1 MTFIN
6 LMTNKVVVSRLTIVS
21 GDKTAFQTL
30 TTEYVSIQRSPTGTR
45 NEDVI
50 GVADSVGMLYRMYA
64 ETNADIQKGDKLV
77 DTSGEDYKVNAIV
90 IPATLGSFQHLE
102 CIITKVK

>member
-1 MTFIN
+1 
-6 LMTNKVVVSRLTIVS
+6 
-21 GDKTAFQTL
+21 
-30 TTEYVSIQRSPTGTR
+30 
-45 NEDVI
+45 
-50 GVADSVGMLYRMYA
+50 MYA